1 MDELPER
8 TYPPSAG
15 GWYAE
20 AGIPHYRIVEEEGD
34 GRSAVH
40 VHEPDQVTASYLPAG
55 IFRGRLERP
64 VPFPIAIDLGR
75 AGD

>member
-1 MDELPER
+1 MAVRRVPDL
-8 TYPPSAG
+8 AILG
-15 GWYAE
+15 HAE
-20 AGIPHYRIVEEEGD
+20 AGIPHYWIVEEDD
-34 GRSAVH
+34 GLPVVH
-40 VHEPDQVTASYLPAG
+40 VYELDRVTASYAPAG